1 MKTKL
6 RLITFVAV
14 CALTSVQSIPA
25 QDYWSR
31 FFIKADAGPA
41 WTQDTDLEE
50 FFGEDV
56 SGADVEFETAMRLGF
71 TFGFIVTSWFAVE
84 AETGFVSGEIDSI
97 SGANHVDAWFSNVP
111 LLINVRFQYPR
122 DSFIRPYIGA
132 GAGLSFSGLDADH
145 IDIGTTHMD
154 GYEDDV
160 VFAYQFFAGLRF
172 RINERMGI
180 GVEYHYFGT
189 TEPEFDADVGPGFTS
204 DVIRFGK
211 IETHAVTVAFDY
223 RF

>member
-1 MKTKL
+1 MKTNL
-6 RLITFVAV
+6 RLIALLAV
-14 CALTSVQSIPA
+14 CSLASVTCLPA

-31 FFIKADAGPA
+31 FYIKADAGPA

-56 SGADVEFETAMRLGF
+56 SGAEVKFETALRLGV
-71 TFGFIVTSWFAVE
+71 TFGYLVTSWFAVE
-84 AETGFVSGEIDSI
+84 AETGFTSGEIDSI
-97 SGANHVDAWFSNVP
+97 RGANRVDAWFSNVP
-111 LLINVRFQYPR
+111 LLFNVRFQYPR

-132 GAGLSFSGLDADH
+132 GIGMSFTALDTDP
-145 IDIGTTHMD
+145 IDYGNTIMW

-211 IETHAVTVAFDY
+211 IETHAVTIAFDY